1 MLAAEVRERLR
12 GLTGHLELPPA
23 WMRWENAEKYHLTL
37 LFLGPQPAEKEE
49 AMQRVLQAAHA
60 IPSFP
65 LTLQGLGAFPAPASG
80 RVLWTGIAEN
90 PAVMNAQRRLQRAAA
105 AEGFVVDER
114 PYHPHVTIARC
125 RRAGRDLSAVC
136 SDRRAFGTM
145 QVQEL
150 VLMQSRDGQYQRMAT
165 EVLA

>member
-1 MLAAEVRERLR
+1 
-12 GLTGHLELPPA
+12 
-23 WMRWENAEKYHLTL
+23 MRWEKAEKYHLTL
-37 LFLGPQPAEKEE
+37 LFFGPQPADKVE
-49 AMQRVLQAAHA
+49 AMQRVLQAVRGT
-60 IPSFP
+60 PSFP

-80 RVLWTGIAEN
+80 RVLWAGIADN
-90 PAVMNAQRRLQRAAA
+90 PAVLAAQRRLQRAAA

-136 SDRRAFGTM
+136 TDRRAFGTM
-145 QVQEL
+145 PVREL
-150 VLMQSRDGQYQRMAT
+150 VLMQSRNGEYHRMAA